1 MYGFNING
9 FQKFK
14 EAEANESNSNI
25 NKNRNRTMNGNWK
38 ISDSLKVTIISGIV
52 IIVGIFLLRLL

>member
-25 NKNRNRTMNGNWK
+25 NKNRTMNGNWK